1 MVDYLKGKNGAV
13 VEVAIDEDGN
23 FKSLLFQDQYMK
35 DAYENFHELLLVDA
49 TYELLDLRMP
59 LYVLMVVDGNGLSD
73 VVKLLIVAEESEA
86 VITQGCKLLSHI
98 GQCPTKF
105 GKCTSKSNFDRTLV

>member
-1 MVDYLKGKNGAV
+1 MVDYLKGKNGA
-13 VEVAIDEDGN
+13 DGN
-23 FKSLLFQDQYMK
+23 FKSLFQDQYMK

-86 VITQGCKLLSHI
+86 VITQGCKLLSDI